1 MGALRMGS
9 RELVLFLNDKENF
22 INFPY
27 CCGGKGVSDHI
38 AFGIDA
44 IIEVR
49 AIFKRK
55 GEIGSR

>member
-1 MGALRMGS
+1 MGS
-9 RELVLFLNDKENF
+9 RELVVFLNDKENF
-22 INFPY
+22 INFPC